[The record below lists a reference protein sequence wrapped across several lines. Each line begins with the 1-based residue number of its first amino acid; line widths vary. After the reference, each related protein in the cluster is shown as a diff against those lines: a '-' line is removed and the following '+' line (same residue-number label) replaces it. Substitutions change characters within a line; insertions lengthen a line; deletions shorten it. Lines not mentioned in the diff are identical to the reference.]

1 MKPAG
6 TAGMSGYLI
15 RTRNRIVARTKQLP
29 AAGTSRDRLICDS
42 IASDTP
48 GASTVMMKKTKGER
62 IAFLRERLNSLAGQ
76 IESRGLADAYVAYL
90 EKLSRGDVEPNI
102 IDEIAWDVM
111 LPSERNDKLLAHYHT
126 IRSELLGLLKEG
138 DQLGTVLLKWLDSP
152 WVRVPITIG
161 ALVKAAEVLL
171 AIAKSTG
178 LFLRVPVSD
187 RDLRGEVTS
196 Q

>member
-1 MKPAG
+1 
-6 TAGMSGYLI
+6 
-15 RTRNRIVARTKQLP
+15 
-29 AAGTSRDRLICDS
+29 
-42 IASDTP
+42 
-48 GASTVMMKKTKGER
+48 MMKKTKGER

-76 IESRGLADAYVAYL
+76 IESCGLADAYVAYL
-90 EKLSRGDVEPNI
+90 EKLSRGEVEPNI

-126 IRSELLGLLKEG
+126 IRSELFGLLKEG